1 MENLTQ
7 SKKKNPH
14 KEYKKKIK
22 IKKLE
27 KQLKS
32 NIAKRKKSK
41 KLQDG

>member
-14 KEYKKKIK
+14 KEYKKKIR

-32 NIAKRKKSK
+32 NIAKRKKSIK
-41 KLQDG
+41 NSNG